1 LTVQVHS
8 PDRFTGAVHI
18 KCKRIFTMNVQDIL
32 TQLIVIAE
40 LAFVLV
46 FVFGL
51 LDVATRDRSTQ
62 AAAPVT
68 QAAVSTTT
76 TTDSV
81 VTTPIVNVDSANPVE
96 LEFAA
101 TPTIADPW
109 ASEVTVVQPSFMPQ
123 LTIVRSNV
131 LCLPAA
137 QPLLCL
143 PSARPAVSAPQPPK
157 SQSKAKGKAP
167 SQTEQLRCQ
176 CTEHGIKWRNAN
188 GTNKHLTV
196 KQMQQAL
203 EVKAIAA

>member
-1 LTVQVHS
+1 
-8 PDRFTGAVHI
+8 
-18 KCKRIFTMNVQDIL
+18 MNVQDIL

-68 QAAVSTTT
+68 QAAVSPA
-76 TTDSV
+76 
-81 VTTPIVNVDSANPVE
+81 PIVNVDSANSVE
-96 LEFAA
+96 FEFAA

-109 ASEVTVVQPSFMPQ
+109 TSEVTVVQPSSMPQ
-123 LTIVRSNV
+123 LSVVRSNV
-131 LCLPAA
+131 LCLSAA
-137 QPLLCL
+137 QPLFCL

-157 SQSKAKGKAP
+157 SQSKASQSKAKGKGKGKAP

-176 CTEHGIKWRNAN
+176 CTAQGVKWRNAN
-188 GTNKHLTV
+188 GTNKHLTT

-203 EVKAIAA
+203 ELKSIAA

>member
-1 LTVQVHS
+1 
-8 PDRFTGAVHI
+8 
-18 KCKRIFTMNVQDIL
+18 MNVQEIL

-40 LAFVLV
+40 LAFVFV

-62 AAAPVT
+62 TAAPVT

-81 VTTPIVNVDSANPVE
+81 VTAS
-96 LEFAA
+96 
-101 TPTIADPW
+101 IADPW
-109 ASEVTVVQPSFMPQ
+109 TSEMTVVQPSFMPQ
-123 LTIVRSNV
+123 LTVVRSNV

-143 PSARPAVSAPQPPK
+143 PSARPAVSAPQPK
-157 SQSKAKGKAP
+157 SQSKAKGKGKAP
-167 SQTEQLRCQ
+167 SQTTQLRCQ
-176 CTEHGIKWRNAN
+176 CTEHGIQWRNAN
-188 GTNKHLTV
+188 GRNKHLTV

-203 EVKAIAA
+203 EMKSIAA